1 LDTVIDW
8 LLSSGL
14 RIAFVALAAFLGY
27 RLFKAIVRPAVK
39 NYVKNQ
45 GKGRHSKS
53 WFDKRANTL
62 TSVLNTSAAV
72 IVIVIFATITLSEIG
87 VDIGPLLAS
96 AGIAG
101 IAIGF
106 GAQSVIKDFLSGLFI
121 MLEDQ
126 FNVGDVIKVG
136 NTGGLVEEL
145 TLRRTVLRDLE
156 GIVHIIPNG
165 SINEVSNFT
174 RDYARVKLDVPV
186 AYGEDLDRV
195 IEVINKVGN
204 EMAKDDY
211 FKSLIKTPPQVLR
224 VENFGDSS
232 VDIRVLGDV
241 RAMKQWEVTGELR
254 KRLKKTFDQE
264 GIEIPWPHTKLYF
277 SDEQLE
283 KYFKKKP

>member
-27 RLFKAIVRPAVK
+27 RLFKAIIRPTVK

-62 TSVLNTSAAV
+62 TSVLNTTTAV
-72 IVIVIFATITLSEIG
+72 VVIIIVATIILSEIG

-106 GAQSVIKDFLSGLFI
+106 GAQSLIKDFLSGLFI

-136 NTGGLVEEL
+136 ETGGLVEEL

-195 IEVINKVGN
+195 IEVINRVGN

-277 SDEQLE
+277 SDEQLD
-283 KYFKKKP
+283 KFLKGKQ